1 MDGPKKTTAR
11 VAPYLDAIR
20 QARTGGWGWREIAAR
35 VAPGATADAVRAAVK
50 TCRYAVE
57 QMPLPEAVSMSTT
70 ARAAMPESVATP
82 GTATG
87 TVTRRPLRR
96 IDDPVEKPES
106 EMTAAERLI
115 ARIPHI

>member
-50 TCRYAVE
+50 TCRYAGE

-70 ARAAMPESVATP
+70 ARAAIPGVATLS
-82 GTATG
+82 G